1 MKIIYD
7 AEITVNSVIDNL
19 SDDGF
24 TEGEPEITILSSKA
38 TVKTEGD
45 KTEITYTEE
54 SDGNKTLCTLTLD
67 SGRVL
72 LSRRGAV
79 ECDFSFTEGESCSC
93 IYKVPPYAFDM
104 TVHTLKIRTS
114 AGEGVFELR
123 LIYLMNIGGQNKKVR
138 MKISVKNKD

>member
-1 MKIIYD
+1 MKLIYD
-7 AEITVNSVIDNL
+7 ADITVNSVIDNL

-24 TEGEPEITILSSKA
+24 IDGEPEINIISAKA
-38 TVKTEGD
+38 TVKADGD

-54 SDGNKTLCTLTLD
+54 SEDSKTFCTLTVD
-67 SGRVL
+67 GERVL

-79 ECDFSFTEGESCSC
+79 ECDLTFKEGEGCSC
-93 IYKVPPYAFDM
+93 IYRVPPYAFDM
-104 TVHTLKIRTS
+104 TVHTLKIRTTVS
-114 AGEGVFELR
+114 NANTELQ

>member
-1 MKIIYD
+1 MKLIYD

-24 TEGEPEITILSSKA
+24 IEGDPEITILSSKA

-45 KTEITYTEE
+45 KTEIVYTEE
-54 SDGNKTLCTLTLD
+54 SEGNKTLCTLTLD

-72 LSRRGAV
+72 LSRQGAV
-79 ECDFSFTEGESCSC
+79 ECDLSFTEGESCSC

-104 TVHTLKIRTS
+104 AVHTLKIRTS
-114 AGEGVFELR
+114 TGDGAIELQ

-138 MKISVKNKD
+138 MKISVKSKE